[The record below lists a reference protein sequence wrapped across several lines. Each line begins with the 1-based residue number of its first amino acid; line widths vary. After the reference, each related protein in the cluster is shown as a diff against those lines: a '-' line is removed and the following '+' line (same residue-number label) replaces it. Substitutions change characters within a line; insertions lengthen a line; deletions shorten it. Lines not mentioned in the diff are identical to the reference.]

1 MIQKLEIT
9 KYIAEQS
16 GLIIDQKSL
25 RKLNALWWQNTRQK
39 AKGGLRLTDEGFAR
53 ATSFIKSHKVDV
65 DDGIDYNNQLIIRLD
80 NLIECPWYL
89 SNKHIFLFDEKIAV
103 QMILFSGNIA
113 RFTTA
118 KVKNRLTN
126 Q

>member
-16 GLIIDQKSL
+16 GLTTDQKSL
-25 RKLNALWWQNTRQK
+25 RKLNTLWWQNPRQK
-39 AKGGLRLTDEGFAR
+39 VKGGLRLTDEGFAR
-53 ATSFIKSHKVDV
+53 ATAFIKSHKVDI

-80 NLIECPWYL
+80 NLIECPWYIN
-89 SNKHIFLFDEKIAV
+89 NKHIFLFDEKIAV

-113 RFTTA
+113 RFTAA

-126 Q
+126 

>member
-1 MIQKLEIT
+1 MIQKLEVT

-16 GLIIDQKSL
+16 GLTTDQKSL
-25 RKLNALWWQNTRQK
+25 RKLHTLWWQNTRQK
-39 AKGGLRLTDEGFAR
+39 VKGGLRLTDEGFAR
-53 ATSFIKSHKVDV
+53 ATAFIKSHKVDI

-80 NLIECPWYL
+80 NLIECPWYI

-113 RFTTA
+113 RFTAA